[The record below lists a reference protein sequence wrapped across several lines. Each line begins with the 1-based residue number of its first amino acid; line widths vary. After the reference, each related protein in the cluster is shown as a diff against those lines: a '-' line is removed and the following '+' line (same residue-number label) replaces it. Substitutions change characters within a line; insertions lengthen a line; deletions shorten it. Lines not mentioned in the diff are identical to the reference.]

1 MPSGDAGGLT
11 SKSSVRYEGIRF
23 KMAFIRCGFNNVD
36 AFRAFC
42 ALGDIDPDRGRGW
55 APLSYIWMSRTKD
68 VVIET
73 VLDPLAEDGYCHFFG
88 LTGAADKAVA
98 MYNFMHDKHDDSDD
112 APAMTTIWTTIGWG
126 REFI

>member
-1 MPSGDAGGLT
+1 
-11 SKSSVRYEGIRF
+11 
-23 KMAFIRCGFNNVD
+23 MAFIRCGFNSVD

-42 ALGDIDPDRGRGW
+42 ALGDIDPDRGHGW
-55 APLSYIWMSRTKD
+55 APDALKYMQLAFVSPPLSYIWMSRTKD

-73 VLDPLAEDGYCHFFG
+73 VLDPFAEDGYCHFFG
-88 LTGAADKAVA
+88 LTGVADKAVA
-98 MYNFMHDKHDDSDD
+98 MYNFMHDKYDESDD